1 MYEMRKQAKRSTGSQ
16 MNTARTLKRSMLATL
31 GALLLALA
39 ASALAGAAW
48 KAPTYLTP
56 QFIPAEQSAKV
67 AMDADGE
74 SYFAYALGDGRVQA
88 KKYSATG
95 TPVWTKTLTPPPTN
109 PEQEVSGELPVVG
122 VNDAGDS
129 AYAWLTSNQ
138 AGTRS
143 IIQARTLSRTGV
155 LGQAKTLADI
165 GQAQGEHD
173 QLDVDVDADGDAIIA
188 WTQEALTLERGQV
201 TSRALSKTGVLGAA
215 QTISS
220 SDTASL
226 AEFVSV
232 GMRPNGDALFVW
244 QYSRTNLE
252 GQIQMRTRLAAGN
265 LTPIRNVSRL
275 ESTFPALDMAPDG
288 DAVVAWLY
296 ADPCAGGLTV
306 EVRRISAAG
315 ALGAIK
321 SLSPRGGEAH
331 EAHVAMND
339 AGTVAAIWTIKNPI
353 SGKDE
358 LRGRTLSATDALGKT
373 QQLVSNSLEG
383 PTDPQV
389 GISSAGRVVFGWL
402 FHAANDRV
410 QSKTLTATGTL
421 STTKTIASALSIGTG
436 GPGAG
441 LGPAFA
447 VAPSGQAAATWAELD
462 VKRLGAAFGP

>member
-1 MYEMRKQAKRSTGSQ
+1 MHEMRTQRKGAHGSH
-16 MNTARTLKRSMLATL
+16 MVKARTLKRSMLATL

-39 ASALAGAAW
+39 ASAPAGAAW

-56 QFIPAEQSAKV
+56 QFVPADVAAKV
-67 AMDADGE
+67 EMDADGE
-74 SYFAYALGDGRVQA
+74 SYFAYALSDGRVQS
-88 KKYSATG
+88 KKYTAAG
-95 TPVWTKTLTPPPTN
+95 TPAWTKTLTPPPTN
-109 PEQEVSGELPVVG
+109 PEQEISGELPVVG
-122 VNDAGDS
+122 VNPAGDS

-143 IIQARTLSRTGV
+143 ILQARTLSRTGA
-155 LGQAKTLADI
+155 LGPVKTLADI
-165 GQAQGEHD
+165 GQSQGEHD
-173 QLDVDVDADGDAIIA
+173 QIAVDVDDDGDAIIA
-188 WTQEALTLERGQV
+188 WTQEALLAERGQV
-201 TSRALSKTGVLGAA
+201 QARALSKTGVLGST

-220 SDTASL
+220 TDTASL

-252 GQIQMRTRLAAGN
+252 GQIQMRTRTAAGS
-265 LTPIRNVSRL
+265 LTQIRNVSRL
-275 ESTFPALDMAPDG
+275 ESTFPEFDMAPDG

-296 ADPCAGGLTV
+296 ADPFAGGLTV
-306 EVRRISAAG
+306 QVRRISAAG

-331 EAHVAMND
+331 EAHVALND
-339 AGTVAAIWTIKNPI
+339 AGTIAAIWTIKNPI
-353 SGKDE
+353 SGKDQ
-358 LRGRTLSATDALGKT
+358 LRGRTVSPTDTLGKSHD
-373 QQLVSNSLEG
+373 LVSNALES

-410 QSKTLTATGTL
+410 QSKTLTSTGTL

-436 GPGAG
+436 SPGAG

-447 VAPSGQAAATWAELD
+447 VAPSGQAAATWADQD

>member
-1 MYEMRKQAKRSTGSQ
+1 MNIGGSKVSARSSAKV
-16 MNTARTLKRSMLATL
+16 MLP
-31 GALLLALA
+31 ALLAVLAFLALPA
-39 ASALAGAAW
+39 VAGAAW
-48 KAPTYLTP
+48 QAPKYLTP
-56 QFIPAEQSAKV
+56 QFVPADVTADVE
-67 AMDADGE
+67 MDADGD
-74 SYFAYALGDGRVQA
+74 SYFAYALSDGRVQS
-88 KKYSATG
+88 KKYTAAGASG
-95 TPVWTKTLTPPPTN
+95 WTKTLTPLPTN
-109 PEQEVSGELPVVG
+109 PEQEISGELPTLG
-122 VNDAGDS
+122 VNPAGDS
-129 AYAWLTSNQ
+129 AYAWLSSNN

-155 LGQAKTLADI
+155 LGPVRTLADI
-165 GQAQGEHD
+165 GQAQGEND
-173 QLDVDVDADGDAIIA
+173 QLAVDVDDDGDAIVA
-188 WTQEALTLERGQV
+188 WTQEALVAERGQV
-201 TSRALSKTGVLGAA
+201 LARSLSKTGTLGTT

-220 SDTASL
+220 TDTGSL

-252 GQIQMRTRLAAGN
+252 GQVQMRTRTAAGS
-265 LTPIRNVSRL
+265 LTQIRNISRL
-275 ESTFPALDMAPDG
+275 ESTFPEFDMAPDG

-296 ADPCAGGLTV
+296 ADPFAGGLTV
-306 EVRRISAAG
+306 QVRRISATG

-331 EAHVAMND
+331 EAQVALND
-339 AGTVAAIWTIKNPI
+339 AGTIAAIWTIKNPI
-353 SGKDE
+353 SGKDQ
-358 LRGRTLSATDALGKT
+358 LKGRTVSPTDALGKSHD
-373 QQLVSNSLEG
+373 LVSNAIDS

-410 QSKTLTATGTL
+410 QSKTLTSAGTL

-436 GPGAG
+436 SPGAG

-447 VAPSGQAAATWAELD
+447 VAPSGQAAATWADQD

>member
-1 MYEMRKQAKRSTGSQ
+1 MFQG
-16 MNTARTLKRSMLATL
+16 RTLKRLMLATL

-39 ASALAGAAW
+39 ASASAGAAW
-48 KAPTYLTP
+48 QAPKYITP
-56 QFIPAEQSAKV
+56 QFIPAEQTADV
-67 AMDADGE
+67 EMDADGD

-88 KKYSATG
+88 KKYTAAGSSA
-95 TPVWTKTLTPPPTN
+95 WTKTLTPPPTN
-109 PEQEVSGELPVVG
+109 PEQELSGELPALA
-122 VNDAGDS
+122 VNSAGDS
-129 AYAWLTSNQ
+129 AYAWLTSNN

-165 GQAQGEHD
+165 GQSQGEND
-173 QLDVDVDADGDAIIA
+173 QLAVGVDADGDAIVS
-188 WTQEALTLERGQV
+188 WTQEALVAERGQV
-201 TSRALSKTGVLGAA
+201 LARSLSKTGVLGTT

-220 SDTASL
+220 TDTGSL

-252 GQIQMRTRLAAGN
+252 GQVQMRTRTAAGS
-265 LTPIRNVSRL
+265 LTQIRNISRL
-275 ESTFPALDMAPDG
+275 ESTFPEFDMAPDG

-296 ADPCAGGLTV
+296 ADPFAGGLTV
-306 EVRRISAAG
+306 QTRRISAAG

-331 EAHVAMND
+331 EAQVALND
-339 AGTVAAIWTIKNPI
+339 AGTIAAIWTIKNPI

-358 LRGRTLSATDALGKT
+358 LRGRTVSPTDALGKSH
-373 QQLVSNSLEG
+373 QLVGNALDS

-389 GISSAGRVVFGWL
+389 GISSTGRVVFGWL
-402 FHAANDRV
+402 FHAALDRV
-410 QSKTLTATGTL
+410 QSKTLTPTGTL
-421 STTKTIASALSIGTG
+421 SATKTITSGKIASGS
-436 GPGAG
+436 PGAG

-447 VAPSGQAAATWAELD
+447 VAPSGQAAATWADLD
-462 VKRLGAAFGP
+462 LKRLGAAFGP